1 MHQEIELEGIKGE
14 RERKRKS
21 VATNHVTHGIFLESK
36 LVGEVKEY
44 IFYFLH
50 GDGYL
55 AF

>member
-1 MHQEIELEGIKGE
+1 MHQEIELEGVKDERKGE
-14 RERKRKS
+14 RS
-21 VATNHVTHGIFLESK
+21 VATDHVTHGIFLESE